1 MSALINVLTNLSF
14 SKYEYNT
21 IFETALEQLDHLF
34 LVIGNGY
41 DYDPIRGPVS
51 DGYGLLESVLH
62 DFDKA
67 NSYHTQRYNQ
77 TVSQY
82 DKYLEDYEDMEVPKR
97 ILEMVNEAKARNE
110 IPEFKLM
117 ERDYYFNP
125 EMVAAESIAKT
136 VSEEN
141 KRWSGADHWRTPYP
155 ICEYSFI
162 TLVSKTDDPVLVELA
177 LCVAKAWKIVLDY
190 YKENGLYLTQ
200 EQVDSSYN
208 PGAVY
213 YQSIM
218 HMDKTY
224 AELSAIIT
232 ELEKDDA

>member
-1 MSALINVLTNLSF
+1 MSSLINLLTNLSF

-41 DYDPIRGPVS
+41 DYDPVRGPII
-51 DGYGLLESVLH
+51 DGKGLLESQVH

-67 NSYHTQRYNQ
+67 VAYHTKRFNE
-77 TVSQY
+77 TATQY
-82 DKYLEDYEDMEVPKR
+82 DKYLADYEDMEVPER
-97 ILEMVNEAKARNE
+97 ILEMVREAKEMYA

-117 ERDYYFNP
+117 ESDYYFNP
-125 EMVAAESIAKT
+125 EIVAAESIAKT
-136 VSEEN
+136 NSENN
-141 KRWSGADHWRTPYP
+141 KRWGGEHWRTPYP
-155 ICEYSFI
+155 ISEYSFI
-162 TLVSKTDDPVLVELA
+162 TLVRKTDDPVLVELA
-177 LCVAKAWKIVLDY
+177 LCTAKAWKIVLDY

>member
-1 MSALINVLTNLSF
+1 MSSLINLLTNLSF

-21 IFETALEQLDHLF
+21 ISETALEQLDHLF

-41 DYDPIRGPVS
+41 DYDPVRGPVY
-51 DGYGLLESVLH
+51 DGKGLLESQVH

-67 NSYHTQRYNQ
+67 IAYHTDRYNK
-77 TVSQY
+77 TAKEY
-82 DKYLEDYEDMEVPKR
+82 DKYLADYKDMEVPER
-97 ILEMVNEAKARNE
+97 ILEMVRDAKAAYA

-117 ERDYYFNP
+117 DREYYFNP

-136 VSEEN
+136 TSEKG
-141 KRWSGADHWRTPYP
+141 KRFGGDHWHTPYP

-162 TLVSKTDDPVLVELA
+162 TLVRKTDDPVLVELA
-177 LCVAKAWKIVLDY
+177 LCTAKAWQIVLDY
-190 YKENGLYLTQ
+190 YIENGLYLTQ
-200 EQVDSSYN
+200 EDVDNSRM
-208 PGAVY
+208 PGGMY

-218 HMDKTY
+218 HMNKTY

>member
-1 MSALINVLTNLSF
+1 MSSLINLLTNLSF

-21 IFETALEQLDHLF
+21 ISETALEQLDHLF

-41 DYDPIRGPVS
+41 DYDPVRGPVY
-51 DGYGLLESVLH
+51 DGKGLLESQVH

-67 NSYHTQRYNQ
+67 IAYHTDRYNK
-77 TVSQY
+77 TAKEY
-82 DKYLEDYEDMEVPKR
+82 DKYLANYEDMEVPER
-97 ILEMVNEAKARNE
+97 IIEMVSAAKAVYA

-117 ERDYYFNP
+117 EREYYFNP

-162 TLVSKTDDPVLVELA
+162 TLVRKNHDPLLVELA
-177 LCVAKAWKIVLDY
+177 LCTAKAWKIVLDY

-218 HMDKTY
+218 HMDKMYSKLT
-224 AELSAIIT
+224 EIIN
-232 ELEKDDA
+232 ELEKEDD

>member
-1 MSALINVLTNLSF
+1 MSSLINLLTNLSF

-21 IFETALEQLDHLF
+21 ISETALEQLDHLF

-41 DYDPIRGPVS
+41 DYDPVRGPIYE
-51 DGYGLLESVLH
+51 GKGLLESQVH

-67 NSYHTQRYNQ
+67 VQYHTDRYNK
-77 TVSQY
+77 TAIEY
-82 DKYLEDYEDMEVPKR
+82 DKYLADYEDMEVPER
-97 ILEMVNEAKARNE
+97 ILEMVRDAKAAYA

-117 ERDYYFNP
+117 DREYYFNP

-136 VSEEN
+136 NSEKD
-141 KRWSGADHWRTPYP
+141 KRWGGDHWRTPYP

-162 TLVSKTDDPVLVELA
+162 TLVRKTDDPVLVELA
-177 LCVAKAWKIVLDY
+177 LCTAKAWKIVLDY
-190 YKENGLYLTQ
+190 YIENGLYLTQ
-200 EQVDSSYN
+200 EEVDNSRM
-208 PGAVY
+208 PGGMY

-218 HMDKTY
+218 HMKKTY

>member
-1 MSALINVLTNLSF
+1 MSLINVLTNLSF
-14 SKYEYNT
+14 SKYECNT
-21 IFETALEQLDHLF
+21 IYETALEQLDHLF

-41 DYDPIRGPVS
+41 DYDPIRGPVY

-67 NSYHTQRYNQ
+67 NAYHTQRYNQ
-77 TVSQY
+77 TVSHY
-82 DKYLEDYEDMEVPKR
+82 DKYLTDYEDMEVPKL

-141 KRWSGADHWRTPYP
+141 KRWSGSEHWQTPYP

-162 TLVSKTDDPVLVELA
+162 TLVRKNHDPLLVELA
-177 LCVAKAWKIVLDY
+177 LCTAKSWQIVLDY

-200 EQVDSSYN
+200 EQVDRSYN
-208 PGAVY
+208 PSAVY

-218 HMDKTY
+218 YMDKMYSKLT
-224 AELSAIIT
+224 EIIN
-232 ELEKDDA
+232 ELEKEND